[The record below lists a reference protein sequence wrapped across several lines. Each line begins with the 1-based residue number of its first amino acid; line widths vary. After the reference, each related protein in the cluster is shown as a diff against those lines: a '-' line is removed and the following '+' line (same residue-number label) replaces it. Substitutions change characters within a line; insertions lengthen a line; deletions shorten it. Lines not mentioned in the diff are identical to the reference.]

1 MSAARLLVVF
11 ALVALAQGGSGV
23 ARADAPASES
33 GAERS
38 GDEASAPDRDEED
51 AEDEGEEEDERAYA
65 RIIVDATPM
74 RSGPGPSFR
83 QVGTARRGE
92 VYPIRQRASVGYWFQ
107 IERPDSTV
115 AWVLGDAVYVLGEGA
130 EASHF
135 LPRLFAPPPLP
146 DARGEIAITFGAL
159 GGGGFMAL
167 RPSFLVQPAFGVE
180 LTAAASVSRAGR
192 ILLGTV
198 GGIVN
203 LAPRSPIVP
212 YVVVGGGFAHSDP
225 NADTFLLTSGTV
237 GALYGGGGLRFA
249 FRYRLILRA
258 EVRAYAFIEPDR
270 YVSDEEYSG
279 GLTVFF

>member
-1 MSAARLLVVF
+1 MRAAPVLSLVCVLVLL
-11 ALVALAQGGSGV
+11 AEAPALAGAQDAEPDADAGAETGSR
-23 ARADAPASES
+23 ARAF
-33 GAERS
+33 
-38 GDEASAPDRDEED
+38 
-51 AEDEGEEEDERAYA
+51 A
-65 RIIVDATPM
+65 RVLVDATPM
-74 RSGPGPSFR
+74 RSGPGPAFR

-92 VYPIRQRASVGYWFQ
+92 VYPIRQRASVGYWFE

-115 AWVLGDAVYVLGEGA
+115 AWVLGDAVYVHE
-130 EASHF
+130 EAGQATHF

-146 DARGEIAITFGAL
+146 DARGEIALTFGAL
-159 GGGGFMAL
+159 GRGGFMAA
-167 RPSFLVQPAFGVE
+167 RPSFLIEPAAGVE

-192 ILLGTV
+192 ILIGAL

-225 NADTFLLTSGTV
+225 NADTFLLQSGTI
-237 GALYGGGGLRFA
+237 GLLYGGGGLRFA

-270 YVSDEEYSG
+270 YVTDEEYSG

>member
-1 MSAARLLVVF
+1 MSGRALLPLSLALLAAMIGAEVV
-11 ALVALAQGGSGV
+11 
-23 ARADAPASES
+23 RADPPEPAAEAAEGDATDATEEPSDDADSEPE
-33 GAERS
+33 A
-38 GDEASAPDRDEED
+38 EASAQ
-51 AEDEGEEEDERAYA
+51 AYA
-65 RIIVDATPM
+65 RIIVDTAPM

-107 IERPDSTV
+107 IERPDSTL
-115 AWVLGDAVYVLGEGA
+115 AWVLGDAVYVHDEGA
-130 EASHF
+130 EATHF
-135 LPRLFAPPPLP
+135 MPRLFAPPPLP
-146 DARGEIAITFGAL
+146 DARGEIAIVFGAL

-167 RPSFLVQPAFGVE
+167 RPSFLLSPVAGVE
-180 LTAAASVSRAGR
+180 LTAGASVSRAGR
-192 ILLGTV
+192 ILLGAV

-212 YVVVGGGFAHSDP
+212 YVVVGGGVAHSDP
-225 NADTFLLTSGTV
+225 NADTFLLRSGTV
-237 GALYGGGGLRFA
+237 GMFYGGGGLRFA

-279 GLTVFF
+279 GLTVFY